1 MIFKRVKN
9 FLLDFI
15 FPRLCAGCG
24 LSGVLVCAE
33 CLGRMVAENK
43 RMTFRGSN
51 FDELLV
57 AIKYEKN
64 SLIQKLIFLFKYH
77 YSRDLAEILGQFLV
91 SLFEQYNHFPRDRII
106 VTFVPMHKKREKF
119 RGFNHAESL
128 AKCFGAKAD
137 LPVAEILKRI
147 RNTQEQAQLKRSERL
162 VNLKDS
168 FQFLGPGL
176 EGKIVVLVDDV
187 STTGTTLTECSKVL
201 KENGAGHVIGLVLCH
216 G

>member
-1 MIFKRVKN
+1 M
-9 FLLDFI
+9 
-15 FPRLCAGCG
+15 
-24 LSGVLVCAE
+24 SGVLVCAE
-33 CLGRMVAENK
+33 CLGRMVVENN
-43 RMTFRGSN
+43 RMTFRDSN

-57 AIKYEKN
+57 AIKYQKN

-128 AKCFGAKAD
+128 AKYFGVKTD

-162 VNLKDS
+162 INLKDS
-168 FQFLGPGL
+168 FEFLGERL

-187 STTGTTLTECSKVL
+187 STTGTTLNECSKFL
-201 KENGAGHVIGLVLCH
+201 KENGAEYVIGLVLCH